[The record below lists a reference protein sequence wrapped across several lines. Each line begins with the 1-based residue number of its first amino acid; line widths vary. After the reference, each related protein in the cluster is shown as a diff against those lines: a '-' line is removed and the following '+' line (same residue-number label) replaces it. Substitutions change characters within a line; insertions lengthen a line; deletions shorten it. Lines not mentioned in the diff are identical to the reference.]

1 MKNTIRASRW
11 SRALAFGALVAT
23 TGIAAGCDEFL
34 TASNPGL
41 IQTDRLGHA
50 SPVRLMANSA
60 VGVMQDVYSW
70 MADYGSVY
78 TDETRNH
85 GTFFEEGLYDQR
97 RLQPDNG
104 TLSTFHYAP
113 LTRAPWLAHR
123 LTAPLR
129 YIHRD
134 CAAQQL

>member
-41 IQTDRLGHA
+41 IQTDRLGDT
-50 SPVRLMANSA
+50 SLVDLMANST

-104 TLSTFHYAP
+104 TLSTFHYLSLIHISEP
-113 LTRAPWLAHR
+113 TRQAEISYAVFCLKKK
-123 LTAPLR
+123 
-129 YIHRD
+129 
-134 CAAQQL
+134 